1 MNIDD
6 INTLSVNNT
15 QSVNNMQ
22 SNNTDIKWILY
33 KNDIENRIQQMWN
46 FFLYNQFNN
55 EEIQKL
61 TREIRFIMKDLEI
74 YKEKNKKNLD
84 NISNLQ
90 KKISSLNGEVSY
102 LKDEIKYYQ
111 SKEETSRKRKRTENT
126 QSNNLHNN
134 IDVNE
139 WYKNQMM
146 ERPIDYETLKYENQK
161 ELLKEIFEN
170 MNTIDDIIKLKE
182 NKNKFDLV
190 LNSKFKKLFRL
201 IPSLEKINEVIGM
214 SDVKETLFKMI
225 CYFIHGLNSKQELNH
240 IVISGQ
246 PGVGKT
252 TLAYILGQIYK
263 NLGFLKN
270 DKFMTAKRS
279 ELIGEYC
286 GHTAVKTQKIMDEAE
301 GGVLFI
307 DEIYSL
313 GNPEKKDVFTK
324 ECIDTINQNLTEKG
338 DKLLVIIAGYQEDV
352 EKCFFN
358 YNKGLERRFTI
369 RFDIKAYNYKDLFL
383 ILKKFVKN
391 DGFEL
396 SNEIDD
402 SFIKKYYEYYKFMG
416 GDMVTLL
423 KYAKENYSLR
433 LMKKTIKINNYKL
446 NQRLLLIEDFEKAQ
460 ERFNNRKID
469 EKIPK
474 YIQNLYI

>member
-1 MNIDD
+1 MIDNQD
-6 INTLSVNNT
+6 NNN
-15 QSVNNMQ
+15 V
-22 SNNTDIKWILY
+22 DIKWILY
-33 KNDIENRIQQMWN
+33 KNDINSRIEQMWN
-46 FFLYNQFNN
+46 FFNYNQFNN

-61 TREIRFIMKDLEI
+61 TREIRFLMKDLET
-74 YKEKNKKNLD
+74 YKEKNKNQYDEIKKLE
-84 NISNLQ
+84 
-90 KKISSLNGEVSY
+90 KKISSLNGEISF
-102 LKDEIKYYQ
+102 LKDEVSYYK
-111 SKEETSRKRKRTENT
+111 SKEEKSRKRSRNESSTLY
-126 QSNNLHNN
+126 QGN
-134 IDVNE
+134 IDIE
-139 WYKNQMM
+139 DWYNKQMM
-146 ERPIDYETLKYENQK
+146 ERPIKYQCIPYLKQQL
-161 ELLKEIFEN
+161 LLKETFEKIN
-170 MNTIDDIIKLKE
+170 SIDDIIKLKE
-182 NKNKFDLV
+182 IENRFDLV
-190 LNSKFKKLFRL
+190 KNEKFKKLFKL
-201 IPSLEKINEVIGM
+201 IPCLEKINEVIGM
-214 SDVKETLFKMI
+214 TDVKETLYKMI

-240 IVISGQ
+240 IVITGP

-252 TLAYILGQIYK
+252 TLAYLLGQVYK

-270 DKFMTAKRS
+270 DKFMTAKRA

-313 GNPEKKDVFTK
+313 GNPEKRDVFTK

-338 DKLLVIIAGYQEDV
+338 DKLLVIIAGYHEDV

-383 ILKKFVKN
+383 ILNKFVKN

-396 SNEIDD
+396 ANDIDD

-433 LMKKTIKINNYKL
+433 LMNNVIDINDKSDKN
-446 NQRLLLIEDFEKAQ
+446 NQNLKLLIIDDFEKAQ
-460 ERFNNRKID
+460 QRFNNNRKLKLK
-469 EKIPK
+469 EKMPK

>member
-1 MNIDD
+1 MNTDDDNQTLLVLQNVDNND
-6 INTLSVNNT
+6 INT
-15 QSVNNMQ
+15 
-22 SNNTDIKWILY
+22 KWILY
-33 KNDIENRIQQMWN
+33 KNEIDSKIHQMWN
-46 FFLYNQFNN
+46 FFIYNQFNN

-61 TREIRFIMKDLEI
+61 TREIRFLMKDLDMYKDRNKNQFDEI
-74 YKEKNKKNLD
+74 KKLEKKITSLN
-84 NISNLQ
+84 SE
-90 KKISSLNGEVSY
+90 ISSL
-102 LKDEIKYYQ
+102 KDDVKFYQ
-111 SKEETSRKRKRTENT
+111 SKDEKSRKRSRNENQT
-126 QSNNLHNN
+126 NLYQGN
-134 IDVNE
+134 IDIDD
-139 WYKNQMM
+139 WYNKQMM
-146 ERPIDYETLKYENQK
+146 EKPTKYNRIGFTKQQL
-161 ELLKEIFEN
+161 LLKEIFEN
-170 MNTIDDIIKLKE
+170 INNIDDIIKLKDNE
-182 NKNKFDLV
+182 YKFDLV
-190 LNSKFKKLFRL
+190 NNEKFKKLFKL

-214 SDVKETLFKMI
+214 TDVKDTLYKMI
-225 CYFIHGLNSKQELNH
+225 CYFIHGLNSIQELNH
-240 IVISGQ
+240 IVITGP

-252 TLAYILGQIYK
+252 TLAYLLGQIYK

-270 DKFMTAKRS
+270 NKFMTAKRA

-313 GNPEKKDVFTK
+313 GNPEKRDVFTK

-396 SNEIDD
+396 ANEIND

-433 LMKKTIKINNYKL
+433 LMKNTLNNNQMIKIL
-446 NQRLLLIEDFEKAQ
+446 TLEDFEKGQ
-460 ERFNNRKID
+460 ERFNNNRKLNVP

>member
-1 MNIDD
+1 MIDNQD
-6 INTLSVNNT
+6 NQDNQVSV
-15 QSVNNMQ
+15 
-22 SNNTDIKWILY
+22 DIKWILY
-33 KNDIENRIQQMWN
+33 KNDINSRIEQMWN
-46 FFLYNQFNN
+46 FFNYNQFNN

-61 TREIRFIMKDLEI
+61 TREIRFLMKDVEMYKDRNKNQFDEIKKLE
-74 YKEKNKKNLD
+74 
-84 NISNLQ
+84 
-90 KKISSLNGEVSY
+90 KKISSLNGEISFLKEEVSY
-102 LKDEIKYYQ
+102 YKSKDEK
-111 SKEETSRKRKRTENT
+111 SRKRSRNES
-126 QSNNLHNN
+126 SNLYQGN
-134 IDVNE
+134 IDIE
-139 WYKNQMM
+139 DWYKKQMM
-146 ERPIDYETLKYENQK
+146 ERPIKYQCIPYLKQQL
-161 ELLKEIFEN
+161 LLKETFEKIN
-170 MNTIDDIIKLKE
+170 SIDDIIKLKE
-182 NKNKFDLV
+182 MKNKFDLV
-190 LNSKFKKLFRL
+190 KNEKFKKLFKL
-201 IPSLEKINEVIGM
+201 IPCLEKINEVIGM
-214 SDVKETLFKMI
+214 TDVKETLYKMI
-225 CYFIHGLNSKQELNH
+225 CYFIHGLNSKHELNH
-240 IVISGQ
+240 IVITGS

-252 TLAYILGQIYK
+252 TLAYLLGQIYK

-270 DKFMTAKRS
+270 DKFMTAKRA

-286 GHTAVKTQKIMDEAE
+286 GHTAVKTQKIMDQAE

-313 GNPEKKDVFTK
+313 GNPDKRDVFTK

-352 EKCFFN
+352 EKCFFS

-396 SNEIDD
+396 ANDIDD

-433 LMKKTIKINNYKL
+433 LMNNVIDINDNKSL
-446 NQRLLLIEDFEKAQ
+446 KLLILDDFEKAQ
-460 ERFNNRKID
+460 LRFNNNRKLKLK

>member
-1 MNIDD
+1 MIDD
-6 INTLSVNNT
+6 KD
-15 QSVNNMQ
+15 NNM
-22 SNNTDIKWILY
+22 DVKWILY
-33 KNDIENRIQQMWN
+33 KNNIESRLEQMWN
-46 FFLYNQFNN
+46 FFNYNQFSN

-61 TREIRFIMKDLEI
+61 TREIRFIKKDLDM
-74 YKEKNKKNLD
+74 YKEKDNKNLKE
-84 NISNLQ
+84 IKNLE
-90 KKISSLNGEVSY
+90 KKISSLKGEISF
-102 LKDEIKYYQ
+102 LKDEVKYYQ
-111 SKEETSRKRKRTENT
+111 SKDEQSRKRARNENST
-126 QSNNLHNN
+126 LYQGN
-134 IDVNE
+134 IDVDD
-139 WYKNQMM
+139 WYRKQMM
-146 ERPIDYETLKYENQK
+146 ERPLKYQRVSFVDQQS
-161 ELLKEIFEN
+161 LLKDIFEKIN
-170 MNTIDDIIKLKE
+170 NIDDIIKLKE
-182 NKNKFDLV
+182 LENRFDFVNNEKFQ
-190 LNSKFKKLFRL
+190 KLFKL
-201 IPSLEKINEVIGM
+201 IPCLEKINEVVGM
-214 SDVKETLFKMI
+214 KDVKETLYKMI

-240 IVISGQ
+240 IVITGS

-252 TLAYILGQIYK
+252 TLAYLLGQIYK

-270 DKFMTAKRS
+270 NKFMTAKRA

-313 GNPEKKDVFTK
+313 GNPEKRDVFTK

-369 RFDIKAYNYKDLFL
+369 RFDIKSYNYKDLFL

-396 SNEIDD
+396 ANDIDD
-402 SFIKKYYEYYKFMG
+402 SFIKKYYDYYKFMG

-433 LMKKTIKINNYKL
+433 LMKNTVIINDKM
-446 NQRLLLIEDFEKAQ
+446 NQKLLILDDFEKAQ
-460 ERFNNRKID
+460 ERFNNRKVE

>member
-1 MNIDD
+1 MNTDD
-6 INTLSVNNT
+6 INT

-22 SNNTDIKWILY
+22 SNTDIKWVLY

-61 TREIRFIMKDLEI
+61 TREIRFMMKDLEM
-74 YKEKNKKNLD
+74 YKEKNKNHLD
-84 NISNLQ
+84 NISKLE
-90 KKISSLNGEVSY
+90 KKISSLNGEVSF

-111 SKEETSRKRKRTENT
+111 NKEETSRKRKRSDNT
-126 QSNNLHNN
+126 QSVISN
-134 IDVNE
+134 IDVDE

-146 ERPIDYETLKYENQK
+146 ERPINYETLKYEKQK

-170 MNTIDDIIKLKE
+170 MNTIDDIIKLKD

-190 LNSKFKKLFRL
+190 LNCKFKKLFRL
-201 IPSLEKINEVIGM
+201 IPCLEKINEVVGM
-214 SDVKETLFKMI
+214 TDVKETLYKMI
-225 CYFIHGLNSKQELNH
+225 CYFVHGLNSKQELNH
-240 IVISGQ
+240 IVITGQ

-252 TLAYILGQIYK
+252 TLAFILGQIYK

-396 SNEIDD
+396 SNDIDD

-433 LMKKTIKINNYKL
+433 LMKKTLKINNKF
-446 NQRLLLIEDFEKAQ
+446 NKRLLLIEDFEKAQ